1 MELFLYTT
9 FVLLFCFF
17 CLFQFCPFPPFGV
30 SPCVPL
36 FQKHLELSGY
46 FCYLPCLPV
55 TSCHSF
61 ACFTHF
67 LLLSHLLLS
76 LFISLIGLPPD
87 SQLSLSHYPP
97 LHPVCYM
104 CRVILNEGV
113 NPSLTFRTCV
123 LPSPIFHTSPPP
135 VLPRLSH
142 SPQKSF
148 HSDKMLFK
156 RRLLSPSMASHYVVQ
171 KRMPALCARVPCD
184 KCVTPGK
191 KINKA

>member
-97 LHPVCYM
+97 
-104 CRVILNEGV
+104 
-113 NPSLTFRTCV
+113 
-123 LPSPIFHTSPPP
+123 PPP
-135 VLPRLSH
+135 GLLHVQSDIERRGKSIPDFQDMCPPLPHLPYKSTARPPPLV
-142 SPQKSF
+142 PQ
-148 HSDKMLFK
+148 
-156 RRLLSPSMASHYVVQ
+156 
-171 KRMPALCARVPCD
+171 PAEIFPLR
-184 KCVTPGK
+184 
-191 KINKA
+191 